1 VRRTSK
7 AAVPSLEFAPDCIL
21 AERPLSRIFYYGRT
35 RQDADG
41 NINGHAVERDTLTI
55 SCDTHLCFFI
65 YINRPEISLKQEL
78 PIGIFDSG
86 VGGLT
91 VYRALHERLP
101 HERFVYLGDTAR
113 VPYGTRSLATVERY
127 AIENARF
134 LEAHGIKILV
144 VACNTAS
151 ALALPAIRE
160 SIRVPVLGVIEPGA
174 RAAVEASGGA
184 EVKRRIGVIATEA
197 TVQSGAYASAIA
209 RLDPDASVIA
219 RACPLFVPL
228 AEDGWAETEVAE
240 MVAADY
246 LKDIKDSRVD
256 TLVLGCTHYPILS
269 RVIQET
275 VGASVALI
283 DSGEAAARDVERLL
297 EERGLRCV
305 EREGLSAERQL
316 CDDLDHFYVTDA
328 AARFSR
334 VAERFLGVAPSVLE
348 AVEVWG
354 HDELR
359 TH

>member
-1 VRRTSK
+1 MK
-7 AAVPSLEFAPDCIL
+7 KD
-21 AERPLSRIFYYGRT
+21 
-35 RQDADG
+35 
-41 NINGHAVERDTLTI
+41 
-55 SCDTHLCFFI
+55 
-65 YINRPEISLKQEL
+65 L

-101 HERFVYLGDTAR
+101 RERFVYLGDTAR
-113 VPYGTRSLATVERY
+113 VPYGTRSLSTVERY

-160 SIRVPVLGVIEPGA
+160 AVRVPVIGVIEPGA
-174 RAAVEASGGA
+174 RAAVDASA
-184 EVKRRIGVIATEA
+184 NQTAKRRIGVIATEA
-197 TVQSGAYASAIA
+197 TVQSGAYAQAIA
-209 RLDPDASVIA
+209 RLDADASVIA
-219 RACPLFVPL
+219 RPCPLFVPL
-228 AEDGWAETEVAE
+228 AEEGWADTEVAR
-240 MVAADY
+240 MVASDY
-246 LKDIKDSRVD
+246 LKEIKESRVD

-275 VGASVALI
+275 VGAEVSLI
-283 DSGEAAARDVERLL
+283 DSGEAAARDVEKLL
-297 EERGLRCV
+297 ETTALGSTEEI
-305 EREGLSAERQL
+305 ERERERHL

-334 VAERFLGVAPSVLE
+334 VAERFLGSAPSHLE